1 MRSSLAQR
9 EATPTAITTTCRHS
23 TAEAAVGPR
32 RQLRYGYGRMMF
44 SKCAKNAAQIKLTL
58 TMMTLMLTQRRW
70 KCWEWWWWCCYG
82 QNDDICGVVWG
93 WLPTRLKICTYMLLL
108 LLFDILFLPLSRLRA
123 DSGRQLVQTLKCTHP
138 ETICTQA

>member
-1 MRSSLAQR
+1 MRHV
-9 EATPTAITTTCRHS
+9 ATKVKDLLTKQLHITTITTTRQNFGRALTNHANALNFKANEVQSGTTRGNTNSNNNNMQTRHS

-70 KCWEWWWWCCYG
+70 KC
-82 QNDDICGVVWG
+82 
-93 WLPTRLKICTYMLLL
+93 
-108 LLFDILFLPLSRLRA
+108 
-123 DSGRQLVQTLKCTHP
+123 
-138 ETICTQA
+138 